1 VGTFQPLLGIAV
13 LLAVAWGASERRAAA
28 PWRTVAAGLTLQL
41 ALAVLLLKL
50 PPVQHLFLALTA
62 VVRELQ
68 DATGAGARFVF
79 GWLGG
84 GEPPF
89 APKQG
94 ASTFIL
100 ALHALPLVLV
110 MSALSALLY
119 YWRVLPAV
127 VGGFAWCL
135 RRTLGI
141 GGTPGVAT
149 AANVFVGMV
158 EAPLLVRPYLAR
170 ASRSELFIIMTAGM
184 ATIAGTVMV
193 IYATFLTGVIA
204 DPLGHL
210 LTASVLNAP
219 AAVVVARLLV
229 PPDEGETG
237 ETVKLGRMYD
247 SAMDAITRGTLDGL
261 TLLLNIAAM
270 LLVLVALVTL
280 ANAALGLLPDLA
292 GAKITLER
300 LLGDAMAPVAWLIGV
315 PWAEAGAAGQLLG
328 VKVVLNEFI
337 AYLNMRGLPAEAL
350 SPHSRLI
357 MAYALCGFAN
367 FASLGIMIGGLGSM
381 APERRGEIVALGLKS
396 ILAGV
401 LATCLT
407 AALVGL
413 LN

>member
-1 VGTFQPLLGIAV
+1 MLGIVV
-13 LLAVAWGASERRAAA
+13 LLAVAWAVGESRRRV
-28 PWRTVAAGLTLQL
+28 PWRTVAAGLALQL
-41 ALAVLLLKL
+41 VLALLLLRL
-50 PPVQHLFLALTA
+50 PPLQHMFLALTA

-68 DATGAGARFVF
+68 EATGAGARFVF

-84 GEPPF
+84 GDPPF
-89 APKQG
+89 QAKPG

-100 ALHALPLVLV
+100 ALQALPLVLV

-119 YWRVLPAV
+119 RWRVLPAV

-141 GGTPGVAT
+141 GGTAGVAA

-158 EAPLLVRPYLAR
+158 EAPLLVRPYLDR
-170 ASRSELFIIMTAGM
+170 ASRAELFIVMAAGM
-184 ATIAGTVMV
+184 ATIAGTMMV
-193 IYATFLTGVIA
+193 IYATFLAGVIG

-219 AAVVVARLLV
+219 AAIVVARIMV
-229 PPDEGETG
+229 PPADGETG
-237 ETVKLGRMYD
+237 GEVKLGRMYD

-270 LLVLVALVTL
+270 LLVLVALVAL
-280 ANAALGLLPDLA
+280 VNAALGLLPEPG

-300 LLGDAMAPVAWLIGV
+300 LLGYVMAPVAWLIGV
-315 PWAEAGAAGQLLG
+315 PWAEAGIAGELLG
-328 VKVVLNEFI
+328 VKIVLNEFI
-337 AYLNMRGLPAEAL
+337 AYLRMSGLAADAL

-367 FASLGIMIGGLGSM
+367 FASLGIMIGGLGAM
-381 APERRGEIVALGLKS
+381 APARRGEIVALGMKS
-396 ILAGV
+396 VLAGV

-407 AALVGL
+407 AALVGML
-413 LN
+413 SA